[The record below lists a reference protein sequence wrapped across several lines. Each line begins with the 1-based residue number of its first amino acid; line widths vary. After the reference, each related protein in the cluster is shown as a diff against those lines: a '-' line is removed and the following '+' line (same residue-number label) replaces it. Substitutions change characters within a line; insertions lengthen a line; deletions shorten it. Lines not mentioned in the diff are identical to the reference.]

1 MFGVNYKP
9 LVLLHLAMQQLLD
22 LLEPLIF
29 RKISHLDDQACAESR
44 NSVGS
49 DVALLTSLMRSRMVG
64 H

>member
-29 RKISHLDDQACAESR
+29 QKISHLVTR
-44 NSVGS
+44 RVPKVGTAWVQMS
-49 DVALLTSLMRSRMVG
+49 
-64 H
+64 HC